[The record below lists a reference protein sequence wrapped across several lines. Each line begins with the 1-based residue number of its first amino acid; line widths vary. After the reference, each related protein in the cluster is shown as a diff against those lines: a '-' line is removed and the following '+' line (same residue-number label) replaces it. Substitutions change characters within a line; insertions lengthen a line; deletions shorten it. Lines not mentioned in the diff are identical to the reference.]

1 MASKTSTTL
10 RLLVLVVFSVFA
22 KAELYHCED
31 VSGRITV
38 TDRPCVGATRYE
50 VINPIQTLM
59 IKAPSPAEKQFLK
72 SVENSQSQK
81 PSKTMPDSCR
91 RFSSTELR
99 NLRVKDDFEK
109 GMPQSEIKK
118 RFGLPDL
125 TEMKTD
131 GSEKWVYQSERVN
144 RVFRFKHAC
153 LLAWT
158 ERWKKTRSKMSKYNE

>member
-10 RLLVLVVFSVFA
+10 WFIVLVVFPAFA

-31 VSGRITV
+31 ASGRITV

-81 PSKTMPDSCR
+81 PPKTMPDSCR

-99 NLRVKDDFEK
+99 NLRVKT
-109 GMPQSEIKK
+109 ILKK
-118 RFGLPDL
+118 ACRKAKLKNDL
-125 TEMKTD
+125 
-131 GSEKWVYQSERVN
+131 G
-144 RVFRFKHAC
+144 C
-153 LLAWT
+153 LI
-158 ERWKKTRSKMSKYNE
+158 